1 MPAMIGK
8 PTTKKEHRGS
18 TFDSFL
24 EEEGIQSQVERLAT
38 KRACAIQ
45 LAKAIEQSGLSKSEV
60 ARRMH
65 TSRAALDRL
74 LDETNPS
81 VTFTTLEKAVL
92 ALGRKSRLARHLCR
106 GIVRRT

>member
-1 MPAMIGK
+1 MRAK
-8 PTTKKEHRGS
+8 ATTKKKHRGS
-18 TFDSFL
+18 SFDSFL

-45 LAKAIEQSGLSKSEV
+45 LAHAIEQSGLSKSEV

-65 TSRAALDRL
+65 TSRAVLDRL

-81 VTFTTLEKAVL
+81 VTLTTLERAAI
-92 ALGRKSRLARHLCR
+92 ALGRKLHVEIIE
-106 GIVRRT
+106 G

>member
-1 MPAMIGK
+1 MKAK
-8 PTTKKEHRGS
+8 AASRKKHRGS

-24 EEEGIQSQVERLAT
+24 EEEGIQEQVEHLAT

-45 LAKAIEQSGLSKSEV
+45 LAQAIEQSGLSKAEV

-81 VTFTTLEKAVL
+81 LTLNTLEKAAT
-92 ALGRKSRLARHLCR
+92 ALGRKLHVELVEA
-106 GIVRRT
+106 